1 MPQRGV
7 SGLIERVYVTGQD
20 RSEIPNAFDMITSE
34 GAVRMEGIYVNLP
47 DDVVHYQVGRRVEV
61 TYVLDELK
69 MASPNGQNKHLE
81 IVIEISLSL

>member
-1 MPQRGV
+1 
-7 SGLIERVYVTGQD
+7 
-20 RSEIPNAFDMITSE
+20 MITSE